1 MCVLRGGGD
10 EGVGVEVVG
19 ALRGWVL
26 RGGVGEGV
34 GVAGV
39 GVLRWCGC

>member
-1 MCVLRGGGD
+1 MRGGGD
-10 EGVGVEVVG
+10 EGGVEVVG

-26 RGGVGEGV
+26 RGGVSEGV